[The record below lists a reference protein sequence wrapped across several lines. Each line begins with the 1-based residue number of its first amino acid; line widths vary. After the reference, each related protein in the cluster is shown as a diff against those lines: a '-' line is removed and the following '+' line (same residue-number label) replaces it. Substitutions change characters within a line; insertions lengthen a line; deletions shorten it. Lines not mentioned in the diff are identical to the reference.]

1 MTRFQIVL
9 YTIFSATSWMFIV
22 DGNIISGYQGRGAEI
37 KCHYDSGY
45 ESYNKY
51 LCNKDCDWSNVV
63 IETSSGVSHVERNR
77 FSLHDDRERRVFT
90 VNISNLTMSDA
101 GTYWC
106 GVSRTAK
113 DIYVLVNLQV
123 VKDWCCDNPTLVQ
136 GTSPGPVRIRCPY
149 EPQHKENEKYF
160 CIGSRPSTCLQQAL
174 ITSRQTK
181 PEGIFLHDNKT
192 AGVFTVT
199 ITGLTKK
206 DSGMYMCGIR
216 IDQSLDVY
224 SLVSLEINETA
235 TTTSIPSTTTLVTT
249 VTRRS
254 PSSSSVTL
262 QSLPSLTNSTSMLT
276 QVTVIISV
284 SVIVAV
290 LVLLF
295 VFIIIYKCTRK
306 TIPGSAKLNKQTELK
321 EKNNKSAIRVKL
333 ASCKNPHSFNPENKE
348 SAEQTR
354 HTGLQEDIYQN
365 TEVAVSVK
373 LASGLQKETGMFE
386 DIYVNTDARKE
397 VNRKPAHSQHQPSFP
412 SEHESMY
419 YNTTA
424 NKNYNKRV
432 VTSKRRR

>member
-1 MTRFQIVL
+1 MTRFQIEFFG
-9 YTIFSATSWMFIV
+9 IFSATLWMSIV
-22 DGNIISGYQGRGAEI
+22 DGNIVSGYLGRGAEI
-37 KCHYDSGY
+37 KCPYGSGY
-45 ESYNKY
+45 ESNNKY
-51 LCNKDCDWSNVV
+51 LCNRVCGASDVV
-63 IETSSGVSHVERNR
+63 IETPSGVSHVERSR
-77 FSLHDDRERRVFT
+77 FSLNDDRERRVFT

-106 GVSRTAK
+106 GVSRFFY
-113 DIYVLVNLQV
+113 DLNIEVILQV

-136 GTSPGPVRIRCPY
+136 GTSPGPVRVRCPY
-149 EPQHKENEKYF
+149 EPQHKDNEKYV

-181 PEGIFLHDNKT
+181 PEGIFLHDNKA

-216 IDQSLDVY
+216 IDRGLDVY
-224 SLVSLEINETA
+224 SLVSLEINAETEQ
-235 TTTSIPSTTTLVTT
+235 TTSFPSTTNFVTT
-249 VTRRS
+249 VTPSTS
-254 PSSSSVTL
+254 PG
-262 QSLPSLTNSTSMLT
+262 TSMLT
-276 QVTVIISV
+276 QVTVISV

-295 VFIIIYKCTRK
+295 VFIIIIYKCTSK
-306 TIPGSAKLNKQTELK
+306 TILGSAKLNKQTELEEESK
-321 EKNNKSAIRVKL
+321 KSAICVKL
-333 ASCKNPHSFNPENKE
+333 GSGKDPHSSHPESEE

-365 TEVAVSVK
+365 TDVAVSVK
-373 LASGLQKETGMFE
+373 LASGLQQETGLLE

-432 VTSKRRR
+432 VTSKHRR